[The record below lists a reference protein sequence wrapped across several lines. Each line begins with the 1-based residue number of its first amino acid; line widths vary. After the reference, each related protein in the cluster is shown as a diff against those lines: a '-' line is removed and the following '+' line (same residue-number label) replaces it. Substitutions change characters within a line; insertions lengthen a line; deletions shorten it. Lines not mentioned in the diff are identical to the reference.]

1 MQHLHQL
8 IGFALTEIR
17 QQLPVRLPIYVGV
30 RDYHGAM
37 GSVLADYGFA
47 PFTDRAKMIKH
58 LFQWVKVTEP
68 VLSPVLEA
76 VPEVVAAPFVLPGQE
91 GTLPTPPPNAQQT
104 PVG

>member
-1 MQHLHQL
+1 LHQL

-17 QQLPVRLPIYVGV
+17 QQTSLRLHIYVGV

-47 PFTDRAKMIKH
+47 PFTDRAKMSKH
-58 LFQWVKVTEP
+58 LLQWVKAFEP

-76 VPEVVAAPFVLPGQE
+76 VPEAVPAPFTLHEQE
-91 GTLPTPPPNAQQT
+91 GYSLPTTAQKAQ
-104 PVG
+104 